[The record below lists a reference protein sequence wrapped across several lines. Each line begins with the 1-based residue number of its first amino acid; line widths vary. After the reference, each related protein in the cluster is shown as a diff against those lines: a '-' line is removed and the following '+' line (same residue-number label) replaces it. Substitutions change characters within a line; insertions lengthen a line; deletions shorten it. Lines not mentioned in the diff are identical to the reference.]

1 MKKHPF
7 TAWIGLAAFLILGT
21 ACVSSRVVENTRVP
35 EITVDAYGAITF
47 GDERVELKNLARK
60 VRKAGI
66 PQEQEINIL
75 VPENFDR
82 SLRGKIYAEMLRGG
96 YTRTIFVTQ
105 RKASSFVTQGNR

>member
-1 MKKHPF
+1 MKKYQF
-7 TAWIGLAAFLILGT
+7 TAWIGLIAFLILGT

-35 EITVDAYGAITF
+35 EITVDAHGAITF
-47 GDERVELKNLARK
+47 GDERVELKRLVK
-60 VRKAGI
+60 EVRAAGI
-66 PQEQEINIL
+66 TREQEINIL

-96 YTRTIFVTQ
+96 YTRTIFVSQ

>member
-7 TAWIGLAAFLILGT
+7 TAWIGLAAFLIFGT

-35 EITVDAYGAITF
+35 EITVDAYGVITF
-47 GDERVELKNLARK
+47 DNEQVELKRLARK

-66 PQEQEINIL
+66 PREQEVNIL

-82 SLRGKIYAEMLRGG
+82 SLRGKIYAELLRGG

-105 RKASSFVTQGNR
+105 RKASSFVPQEKR